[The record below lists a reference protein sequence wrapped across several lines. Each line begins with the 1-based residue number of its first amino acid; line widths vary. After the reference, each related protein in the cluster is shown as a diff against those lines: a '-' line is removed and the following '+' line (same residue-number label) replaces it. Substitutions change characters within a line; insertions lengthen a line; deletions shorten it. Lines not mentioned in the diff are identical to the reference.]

1 MTKKERLDFLMSLS
15 RPNVKRVSG
24 FGYEPDYFYVEID
37 PDTIIRVSAV
47 DGTILKYQNPVWD
60 EHEEI
65 DSDDIDTK
73 LETLR
78 SSE

>member
-15 RPNVKRVSG
+15 LPNVKRVHG

-47 DGTILKYQNPVWD
+47 DGTILEYRNPAWN
-60 EHEEI
+60 EHEQINSAE
-65 DSDDIDTK
+65 IDTK

-78 SSE
+78 DG